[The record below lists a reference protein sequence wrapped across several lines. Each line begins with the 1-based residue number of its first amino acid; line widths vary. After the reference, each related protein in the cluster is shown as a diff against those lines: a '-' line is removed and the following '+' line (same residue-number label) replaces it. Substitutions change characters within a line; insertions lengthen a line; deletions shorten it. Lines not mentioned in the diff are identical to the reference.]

1 MNIQQ
6 IDKRNSPRHGLT
18 VVPRHGLTV
27 VECLFAMTI
36 ILVGMVGVAFIVRF
50 AGRQAVDSYKI
61 TQGLAAGENAI
72 AFANSH
78 QALQPSMSQPWQLVD
93 DGTATPTNS
102 ANSYFGSMERLHSY
116 RYQNAI
122 SGTPTPMVMARIANG
137 VLGTGFCMDP
147 LFWGSQTRYGSKLG
161 ARSWDN
167 IRPSLFPFYHM
178 DYPSN
183 FDPFGTGGTS
193 YTPRLTRVSLRDPS
207 PDISGNNGWLKLPAA
222 RKLALASGGDL
233 STATPEQD
241 RSVGP
246 VRNMTTSVSDGSPL
260 TSIQGVEAISN
271 CTWLATLVP
280 ADETAIVE
288 PTMVPLP
295 TSGLPFVPE
304 FYELSVVVLAKRDVR
319 EIAFPEIPGANA
331 NVVGYNDFKTLGEP
345 PVSERL
351 LSVSFPNA
359 AEAQTSGTFEI
370 ELSAD
375 ATVSSSVRVGDWL
388 MLSRE
393 TYVEPITDTL
403 SRRSRHK
410 WYRIIGVHETN
421 NLTGPLGNAIFS
433 KVVRV
438 SGIPWGMTLNE
449 YEKIENEKIRRV
461 LAGLPAFT
469 PPTFPQTVATLLP
482 NVITVY
488 QRTFKASN

>member
-1 MNIQQ
+1 MSMQQIQQ
-6 IDKRNSPRHGLT
+6 IEKRNS
-18 VVPRHGLTV
+18 PRHGLTV

-72 AFANSH
+72 AFSNSH
-78 QALQPSMSQPWQLVD
+78 QALQPSLSQPWQIVD
-93 DGTATPTNS
+93 DGTATTTNS
-102 ANSYFGSMERLHSY
+102 ANSYFGTMERLHSY

-122 SGTPTPMVMARIANG
+122 SGSPTPMVMARIANG
-137 VLGTGFCMDP
+137 VLGTGYCMDP

-193 YTPRLTRVSLRDPS
+193 YTPRLTRVTLRDPS
-207 PDISGNNGWLKLPAA
+207 PDLSGNNGWLKLPAA

-241 RSVGP
+241 QSFGP
-246 VRNMTTSVSDGSPL
+246 VRNMTTSVGDGSPL

-319 EIAFPEIPGANA
+319 EIAFPEGPGPTYS
-331 NVVGYNDFKTLGEP
+331 NVQGYSDFKTLGEP

-393 TYVEPITDTL
+393 TYVEPVSDTL

-449 YEKIENEKIRRV
+449 YEKIENERIRRA
-461 LAGLPAFT
+461 LAGLPVFT
-469 PPTFPQTVATLLP
+469 PPAFPQTVATLLP

>member
-1 MNIQQ
+1 
-6 IDKRNSPRHGLT
+6 
-18 VVPRHGLTV
+18 
-27 VECLFAMTI
+27 
-36 ILVGMVGVAFIVRF
+36 
-50 AGRQAVDSYKI
+50 
-61 TQGLAAGENAI
+61 
-72 AFANSH
+72 
-78 QALQPSMSQPWQLVD
+78 
-93 DGTATPTNS
+93 
-102 ANSYFGSMERLHSY
+102 
-116 RYQNAI
+116 
-122 SGTPTPMVMARIANG
+122 
-137 VLGTGFCMDP
+137 
-147 LFWGSQTRYGSKLG
+147 
-161 ARSWDN
+161 
-167 IRPSLFPFYHM
+167 
-178 DYPSN
+178 
-183 FDPFGTGGTS
+183 
-193 YTPRLTRVSLRDPS
+193 VSLRDPS

-246 VRNMTTSVSDGSPL
+246 VRNMTTSVVDGSPL

-304 FYELSVVVLAKRDVR
+304 SYELSVVVLAKRDVR
-319 EIAFPEIPGANA
+319 EIAFPEGPGPTYS
-331 NVVGYNDFKTLGEP
+331 NVQGYNDFKSLGEP

-421 NLTGPLGNAIFS
+421 NLNGIFS
-433 KVVRV
+433 RVVRV

-449 YEKIENEKIRRV
+449 YEKIENEKIRRA